1 MEDSLLCLN
10 CYFPERSS
18 ADMRVL
24 LAEDEKSMSRALTV
38 ILTRNNYS
46 VDAVYNGQDALDYI
60 TGGDYDLAILDVMMP
75 GLDGF
80 EVLKR
85 IRAKGIQIPVMM
97 LTAKSQVDDKVEGL
111 DLGANDYLTKP
122 FDGKELLARLRAMT
136 RKNTP
141 AEGNE
146 LKFGNITLNRASFE
160 LSSPAG
166 SVKLSSKEFQMMEY
180 LMSNPGM
187 LITTE
192 RFFDKIWGLDFEG
205 DSSIVWTNLSYLR
218 KKLIQIGANVRIK
231 AARNA
236 GYSLETFEQ

>member
-1 MEDSLLCLN
+1 
-10 CYFPERSS
+10 
-18 ADMRVL
+18 MRVL

-80 EVLKR
+80 EVLRR

-111 DLGANDYLTKP
+111 DLGANDYLTKH

>member
-1 MEDSLLCLN
+1 
-10 CYFPERSS
+10 
-18 ADMRVL
+18 MRVL

-80 EVLKR
+80 EVLRR

-160 LSSPAG
+160 LSSPAS

>member
-1 MEDSLLCLN
+1 
-10 CYFPERSS
+10 
-18 ADMRVL
+18 MRVL
-24 LAEDEKSMSRALTV
+24 LAEDEKSMSKALTV

-85 IRAKGIQIPVMM
+85 IRAKGVQIPVMM

-146 LKFGNITLNRASFE
+146 LKFGNIILNRASFE
-160 LSSPAG
+160 LSSPSG
-166 SVKLSSKEFQMMEY
+166 SVKLSSKEFQMMQY

-231 AARNA
+231 ATRNA
-236 GYSLETFEQ
+236 GYSLETDE

>member
-1 MEDSLLCLN
+1 MEGSLLCLN
-10 CYFPERSS
+10 CYFSERSS

-80 EVLKR
+80 EVLRR

-146 LKFGNITLNRASFE
+146 LKFGNITLNRASFD

-236 GYSLETFEQ
+236 GYSLETDE

>member
-1 MEDSLLCLN
+1 
-10 CYFPERSS
+10 
-18 ADMRVL
+18 MRVL

-85 IRAKGIQIPVMM
+85 IRVKGIQIPVMM